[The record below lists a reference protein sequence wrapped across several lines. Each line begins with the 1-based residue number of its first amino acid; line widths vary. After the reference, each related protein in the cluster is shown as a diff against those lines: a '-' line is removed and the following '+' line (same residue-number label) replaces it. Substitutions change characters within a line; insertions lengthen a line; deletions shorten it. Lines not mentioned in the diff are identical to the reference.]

1 VQLLIEAIESCL
13 DNTHEKFNIWEKI
26 FTYFTKLQS
35 MKYFIR
41 IKDFVI
47 LGRIAKNYITKH
59 LAFIYEVCSVFLI
72 CLKEVIEI

>member
-1 VQLLIEAIESCL
+1 
-13 DNTHEKFNIWEKI
+13 
-26 FTYFTKLQS
+26 